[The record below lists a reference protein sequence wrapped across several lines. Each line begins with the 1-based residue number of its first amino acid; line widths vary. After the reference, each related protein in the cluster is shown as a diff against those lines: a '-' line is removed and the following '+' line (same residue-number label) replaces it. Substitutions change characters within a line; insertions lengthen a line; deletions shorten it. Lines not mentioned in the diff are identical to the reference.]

1 MQGQRLELEL
11 KRLADK
17 SAENAVLRAQLDSL
31 RARDVAETRGGG
43 EVGQMVVAS
52 AMSQRKK
59 ADPREDEDTT
69 TTETESHMSGSESD
83 SDQDSDDDDFQDPN
97 DFFDAEF
104 GDSPEHY
111 HTPTRA
117 GNTGWLRRMSRRDS
131 YGVSAEDDRGSG
143 PTRLFRTAS
152 VQPEQRVAGQSMLA
166 QAAAGAAGLSA
177 PPSTPM
183 SPPASTAAYY
193 ASRDSPVA
201 RAADKAPSGTM
212 VAVPVATSDHHR
224 HGSAAGNQ
232 EQRVPSSL
240 HSTVSASSSTAPT
253 VPASS
258 ASTALANYV
267 PRTRLPNDRSKEK
280 VSLWKLLKSMVGK
293 DLTSLTLP
301 AYLCEPLSFLQRLC
315 EEFEYY
321 SVIDDAAVTAD
332 PYERLAR
339 IAAYSV
345 STYSATIGRTGKP
358 FNPLLG
364 ETFQYYDERTGFHFL
379 AEQVSHHPPI
389 SAFHC
394 RSRHFTSWGSITPRN
409 KFWGKTIEFHPD
421 GPLHIVLHKTKEH
434 FTWNKPTTTVHN
446 LIIGELYLDHHG
458 EVQVTN
464 TTTGDYAIL
473 NLSKRRMFGAGAYR
487 VDGLVFTN
495 KAVSKM
501 RVHGT
506 WSDALYADRV
516 REGTVMASLDAEP
529 TPTATSVLLWKRNEL
544 PDWSADQYNMT
555 SFAMGLNELAAPLA
569 PILLPTDTR
578 YRPDSRALE
587 NNDAK
592 AAADHKARLE
602 QKQREAKA
610 ARVKAKQEWE
620 PRWFR
625 TDPQSGE
632 WVLKT
637 PAQNQLDVTHLPK
650 TSCPDIF

>member
-1 MQGQRLELEL
+1 
-11 KRLADK
+11 
-17 SAENAVLRAQLDSL
+17 
-31 RARDVAETRGGG
+31 
-43 EVGQMVVAS
+43 MVVAS
-52 AMSQRKK
+52 AMSERKK
-59 ADPREDEDTT
+59 AEVRDDEDTT
-69 TTETESHMSGSESD
+69 TTETESHMSGSD
-83 SDQDSDDDDFQDPN
+83 SDDSDDDDFQDPN

-104 GDSPEHY
+104 GDTPDQY

-131 YGVSAEDDRGSG
+131 YGVSADDDRGSG
-143 PTRLFRTAS
+143 PTKLFRTAS

-166 QAAAGAAGLSA
+166 QAAAGAAGLAA
-177 PPSTPM
+177 PPVTPL
-183 SPPASTAAYY
+183 SPPPSSAANY
-193 ASRDSPVA
+193 ARDSPQMKPTA
-201 RAADKAPSGTM
+201 ERAPPAGVIS
-212 VAVPVATSDHHR
+212 VATV
-224 HGSAAGNQ
+224 AA
-232 EQRVPSSL
+232 EQRGPS
-240 HSTVSASSSTAPT
+240 AG
-253 VPASS
+253 SS
-258 ASTALANYV
+258 AGSTALAKYV
-267 PRTRLPNDRSKEK
+267 PRSRLPHDRSKEK

-321 SVIDDAAVTAD
+321 SVIDDAAGTAD

-364 ETFQYYDERTGFHFL
+364 ETFQFYDERTGFHFL

-495 KAVSKM
+495 KGVSKM

-506 WSDALYADRV
+506 WSDALYADKV

-529 TPTATSVLLWKRNEL
+529 SPTATSVLLWKRNEL

-555 SFAMGLNELAAPLA
+555 TFAMGLNELAAPLA

-592 AAADHKARLE
+592 GAADNKARLE

-610 ARVKAKQEWE
+610 VRVKAKQEWE

-625 TDPQSGE
+625 LDPQSGE
-632 WVLKT
+632 WVLKIT
-637 PAQNQLDVTHLPK
+637 ASNQLDVTHMPK
-650 TSCPDIF
+650 TNCPDIY